1 MSTNSIKPVESR
13 VGPTKTKS
21 GNVAR
26 DNQSSLNS
34 SSSSAKV
41 ERLCF
46 KEYIFCEITRIISKI
61 IYVKHN
67 QEKIQ
72 KLPNLPFIVASGR

>member
-1 MSTNSIKPVESR
+1 MSTNSIKPVDSR

-46 KEYIFCEITRIISKI
+46 KDSTETQTTPRPTTS
-61 IYVKHN
+61 
-67 QEKIQ
+67 
-72 KLPNLPFIVASGR
+72 